1 MAETNN
7 PLALPSDF
15 DSEQNGLNFAIQQ
28 AMLKLQTALP
38 VRVMAVRNAG
48 LAPVGQVD
56 IQVLVDMVDGQGN
69 TVQHGTISNVPY
81 FRLQGGTNAVIV
93 DPSPGDIGMACF
105 CSRDISAVK
114 SVRDAAPPGS
124 WRSHDFSDALYL
136 GGFLNGT
143 PTSYVQ
149 ITEGGILVHN
159 TSGVKLG
166 DTSADVRRLVDE
178 RMLEWANSHTHGSGP
193 VPDIPMG
200 DGQLTTLTKAN

>member
-1 MAETNN
+1 MAEINS

-114 SVRDAAPPGS
+114 SVKDAAPPGS

-143 PTSYVQ
+143 PTSYIQ
-149 ITEGGILVHN
+149 ITDGGILVHN

-166 DTSADVRRLVDE
+166 DTGADVRRLVDE
-178 RMLEWANSHTHGSGP
+178 RMVEWANSHTHGSGP
-193 VPDIPMG
+193 VPDSPMG
-200 DGQLTTLTKAN
+200 NGQLTTLTKAN

>member
-1 MAETNN
+1 MADTSN

-28 AMLKLQTALP
+28 AMLKLQTSLP

-114 SVRDAAPPGS
+114 SVKDAAPPGS

-166 DTSADVRRLVDE
+166 DTGADVRRLVDE

-193 VPDIPMG
+193 VPDVPMG

>member
-1 MAETNN
+1 MAETNT

-28 AMLKLQTALP
+28 AMLKLQTSLP

-69 TVQHGTISNVPY
+69 TVQHGIISNVPY

-114 SVRDAAPPGS
+114 SVKDAAPPGS

-143 PTSYVQ
+143 PTSYIQ
-149 ITEGGILVHN
+149 ITDGGILVHN

-166 DTSADVRRLVDE
+166 DTGADVRRLVDE
-178 RMLEWANSHTHGSGP
+178 RMLEWANTHTHGSGP

-200 DGQLTTLTKAN
+200 DGHLTTLTKAN

>member
-93 DPSPGDIGMACF
+93 DPAPGDIGMACF

-114 SVRDAAPPGS
+114 SVKDAAPPGS

-143 PTSYVQ
+143 PTSYIQ
-149 ITEGGILVHN
+149 ITDGGILVHN

-166 DTSADVRRLVDE
+166 DTGADVRRLVDE
-178 RMLEWANSHTHGSGP
+178 RMLEWANTHTHGGGP
-193 VPDIPMG
+193 APDQEMG

>member
-1 MAETNN
+1 MAETSN
-7 PLALPSDF
+7 PLALPTDF
-15 DSEQNGLNFAIQQ
+15 DSEQNGLNFAILQ

-114 SVRDAAPPGS
+114 SVKDAAPPGS

-143 PTSYVQ
+143 PTSYIQ
-149 ITEGGILVHN
+149 ITDGGVLVHN

-166 DTSADVRRLVDE
+166 DTGADVRRLVDE
-178 RMLEWANSHTHGSGP
+178 RMVEWANSHTHGSGP
-193 VPDIPMG
+193 VPDSPMG

>member
-28 AMLKLQTALP
+28 AMLKLQTSLP

-114 SVRDAAPPGS
+114 SVKDAAPPGS

-136 GGFLNGT
+136 GGFLNGA
-143 PTSYVQ
+143 PTSYIQ

-166 DTSADVRRLVDE
+166 DTGADVRRLVDE

>member
-1 MAETNN
+1 MAETNT
-7 PLALPSDF
+7 PLALPADF

-114 SVRDAAPPGS
+114 SVKDAAPPGS

-143 PTSYVQ
+143 PTSYIQ
-149 ITEGGILVHN
+149 ITDGGILVHN

-166 DTSADVRRLVDE
+166 DTGADVRRLVDE

-200 DGQLTTLTKAN
+200 DGHLTTLTKAN

>member
-114 SVRDAAPPGS
+114 SVKDAAPPGS

-143 PTSYVQ
+143 PTSYIQ
-149 ITEGGILVHN
+149 ITDGGILVHN

-166 DTSADVRRLVDE
+166 DTGADVRRLVDE

>member
-28 AMLKLQTALP
+28 AMLKLQTSLP
-38 VRVMAVRNAG
+38 VRVMAVRNSG
-48 LAPVGQVD
+48 LAPVGRVD

-114 SVRDAAPPGS
+114 SVKDTAPPGS

-143 PTSYVQ
+143 PTSYIQ

-166 DTSADVRRLVDE
+166 DTGADVRRLVDE
-178 RMLEWANSHTHGSGP
+178 RMVEWANSHTHGSGP
-193 VPDIPMG
+193 VPDSPMG
-200 DGQLTTLTKAN
+200 NGQLTTLTKAN

>member
-1 MAETNN
+1 MAETSN

-28 AMLKLQTALP
+28 AMLKLQTSLP

-56 IQVLVDMVDGQGN
+56 ITVLVDMVDGQGN

-114 SVRDAAPPGS
+114 SVKDAAPPGS

-143 PTSYVQ
+143 PTSYIQ
-149 ITEGGILVHN
+149 ITDGGILVHN

-166 DTSADVRRLVDE
+166 DTGADVRRLVDE

>member
-1 MAETNN
+1 MAEINN

-28 AMLKLQTALP
+28 AMLKLQTSLP

-48 LAPVGQVD
+48 IAPVGQVD

-114 SVRDAAPPGS
+114 SVKDAAPPGS

-143 PTSYVQ
+143 PTSYIQ

-159 TSGVKLG
+159 SSGVKLG
-166 DTSADVRRLVDE
+166 DTGATVRRLVDE
-178 RMLEWANSHTHGSGP
+178 RMLVWANSHTHGGGP
-193 VPDIPMG
+193 APDQEM
-200 DGQLTTLTKAN
+200 DANQLTTLTQAN

>member
-1 MAETNN
+1 MAESNN

-93 DPSPGDIGMACF
+93 DPSQGDIGMACF

-114 SVRDAAPPGS
+114 SVKDAAPPGS

-143 PTSYVQ
+143 PTSYIQ

-159 TSGVKLG
+159 ASGVKLG
-166 DTSADVRRLVDE
+166 DTGADVRRLVDE
-178 RMLEWANSHTHGSGP
+178 RMLEWANTHTHGSGP

>member
-28 AMLKLQTALP
+28 AMLKLQTSLP

-114 SVRDAAPPGS
+114 SVKDSAPPGS

-166 DTSADVRRLVDE
+166 DTGADVRRLVDE
-178 RMLEWANSHTHGSGP
+178 RMLEWANTHTHGSGP
-193 VPDIPMG
+193 VPDTPMG

>member
-1 MAETNN
+1 MGEINN

-28 AMLKLQTALP
+28 AMLKLQTSLP

-56 IQVLVDMVDGQGN
+56 VQVLVDMVDGQGN

-114 SVRDAAPPGS
+114 SVKDAAPPGS

-166 DTSADVRRLVDE
+166 DTGADVRKLVDE
-178 RMLEWANSHTHGSGP
+178 RMIELFNTHTHGSSP
-193 VPDIPMG
+193 PPNQTMSNS
-200 DGQLTTLTKAN
+200 QTTTLTKAN

>member
-48 LAPVGQVD
+48 VAPVGQVD

-93 DPSPGDIGMACF
+93 DPLPGDIGMACF

-114 SVRDAAPPGS
+114 SVKDAAPPGS
-124 WRSHDFSDALYL
+124 WRSHDFSDALYI

-143 PTSYVQ
+143 PTSYIQ
-149 ITEGGILVHN
+149 ITQSGILVHN
-159 TSGVKLG
+159 SSGVKLG
-166 DTSADVRRLVDE
+166 DTGAEVRRLVDE

>member
-1 MAETNN
+1 MTETNN

-28 AMLKLQTALP
+28 AMLRLQTSLP
-38 VRVMAVRNAG
+38 VRVMVVRNAG

-114 SVRDAAPPGS
+114 SARDVAPPGS

-143 PTSYVQ
+143 PTSYIQ

-166 DTSADVRRLVDE
+166 DTGADVRRLVDE

>member
-28 AMLKLQTALP
+28 AMLKLQTSLP
-38 VRVMAVRNAG
+38 VRVMAVRNSG

-69 TVQHGTISNVPY
+69 TVQHGTIPNVPY

-93 DPSPGDIGMACF
+93 DPQPGDIGMACF

-114 SVRDAAPPGS
+114 SVKDAAPPGS

-143 PTSYVQ
+143 PTSYIQ
-149 ITEGGILVHN
+149 ITNGGIMIHN
-159 TSGVKLG
+159 SSGVKIG
-166 DTSADVRRLVDE
+166 DTGATVRALVDE
-178 RMLEWANSHTHGSGP
+178 RLTTLFNTHTHGGGP
-193 VPDIPMG
+193 APTQQMG
-200 DGQLTTLTKAN
+200 AGHITTLTKAN

>member
-28 AMLKLQTALP
+28 AMLKMQTSLP

-114 SVRDAAPPGS
+114 SVKDAAPPGS

-143 PTSYVQ
+143 PTSYIQ
-149 ITEGGILVHN
+149 ITDGGILVHN

-166 DTSADVRRLVDE
+166 DTGADVRRLVDE
-178 RMLEWANSHTHGSGP
+178 RMLEWANTHTHGSGP

-200 DGQLTTLTKAN
+200 DGHLTTLTKAN

>member
-1 MAETNN
+1 MAESNN

-114 SVRDAAPPGS
+114 SVKDAAPPGS

-143 PTSYVQ
+143 PTSYIQ
-149 ITEGGILVHN
+149 ITDGGILVHN

-166 DTSADVRRLVDE
+166 DTGADVRRLVDE

>member
-1 MAETNN
+1 MAESNN
-7 PLALPSDF
+7 PLALASDF

-28 AMLKLQTALP
+28 AMLKLQTSLP

-114 SVRDAAPPGS
+114 SVKDAAPPGS

-143 PTSYVQ
+143 PTSYIQ
-149 ITEGGILVHN
+149 ITDGGILVHN

-166 DTSADVRRLVDE
+166 NTGADVRRLVDE

>member
-1 MAETNN
+1 MAETSN

-28 AMLKLQTALP
+28 AMLKLQTSLP

-93 DPSPGDIGMACF
+93 DPAPGDIGMACF

-114 SVRDAAPPGS
+114 SVKDAAPPGS
-124 WRSHDFSDALYL
+124 WRSHDFSDARYL

-143 PTSYVQ
+143 PTSYIQ
-149 ITEGGILVHN
+149 ITEGGILVHS

-166 DTSADVRRLVDE
+166 DTGADVRRLVDE
-178 RMLEWANSHTHGSGP
+178 RMLEWANTHTHGSGP
-193 VPDIPMG
+193 VPDVPMG

>member
-1 MAETNN
+1 MAETSN

-15 DSEQNGLNFAIQQ
+15 GSEQNGLNFAIQQ
-28 AMLKLQTALP
+28 AMLKLQTSLP

-166 DTSADVRRLVDE
+166 DTGADVRRLVDE

>member
-93 DPSPGDIGMACF
+93 DPSTGDIGMACF

-114 SVRDAAPPGS
+114 SVKDATPPGS

-143 PTSYVQ
+143 PTSYIQ
-149 ITEGGILVHN
+149 ITDGGILVHN

-178 RMLEWANSHTHGSGP
+178 RMLEWANTHTHGGGP
-193 VPDIPMG
+193 APDQEMG

>member
-28 AMLKLQTALP
+28 AMLKLQTSLP

-69 TVQHGTISNVPY
+69 TVQHGTIPNVPY

-114 SVRDAAPPGS
+114 SVKDAAPPGS

-143 PTSYVQ
+143 PTSYIQ

-166 DTSADVRRLVDE
+166 NTGADVRRLVDE

>member
-56 IQVLVDMVDGQGN
+56 IKVLVDMVDGQGN

-114 SVRDAAPPGS
+114 SVKDAAPPGS

-166 DTSADVRRLVDE
+166 DTGADVRRLVDE

>member
-1 MAETNN
+1 MAETSN

-114 SVRDAAPPGS
+114 SVKDAAPPGS
-124 WRSHDFSDALYL
+124 WRSHDFSDAMYL

-143 PTSYVQ
+143 PTSYIQ
-149 ITEGGILVHN
+149 ITDGGILVHN

-166 DTSADVRRLVDE
+166 DTGADVRRLVDE
-178 RMLEWANSHTHGSGP
+178 RMLEWANTHTHGSGP

>member
-1 MAETNN
+1 
-7 PLALPSDF
+7 
-15 DSEQNGLNFAIQQ
+15 
-28 AMLKLQTALP
+28 MLKLQTSLP
-38 VRVMAVRNAG
+38 VQVMAVRNAG

-69 TVQHGTISNVPY
+69 TVQPGTISNVPY

-114 SVRDAAPPGS
+114 SVKDSAPPGN

-143 PTSYVQ
+143 PTSYIQ

-166 DTSADVRRLVDE
+166 DTGARCAQTGRRAFCGAVQQPHSRWRPHSQPRD
-178 RMLEWANSHTHGSGP
+178 
-193 VPDIPMG
+193 
-200 DGQLTTLTKAN
+200 DGQPTHHTDEGELMDTIF

>member
-28 AMLKLQTALP
+28 AMLKLQTSLP

-114 SVRDAAPPGS
+114 SVKDAAPPGS

-143 PTSYVQ
+143 PTSYIQ

-159 TSGVKLG
+159 ASGVKLG
-166 DTSADVRRLVDE
+166 DTGADVRRLVDE

>member
-1 MAETNN
+1 MADTNN

-15 DSEQNGLNFAIQQ
+15 DSEQNGLNFAIKQ

-69 TVQHGTISNVPY
+69 TVQHGTIPNVPY
-81 FRLQGGTNAVIV
+81 FRLQGGANAVIV
-93 DPSPGDIGMACF
+93 DPQPGDIGMACF

-114 SVRDAAPPGS
+114 SVKDAAPPGS
-124 WRSHDFSDALYL
+124 WRSHDFSDALYI

-143 PTSYVQ
+143 PTSYIQ
-149 ITEGGILVHN
+149 ITQGGILVHN
-159 TSGVKLG
+159 SSGVKLG
-166 DTSADVRRLVDE
+166 DTGAEVRRLVDE

>member
-28 AMLKLQTALP
+28 ATLKLQTALP
-38 VRVMAVRNAG
+38 VRVMAVRNSG
-48 LAPVGQVD
+48 VSPVGVVD
-56 IQVLVDMVDGQGN
+56 ITVLVDMVDGQGN

-114 SVRDAAPPGS
+114 SVKDAAPPGS

-143 PTSYVQ
+143 PTSYIQ
-149 ITEGGILVHN
+149 ITQGGILVHN
-159 TSGVKLG
+159 SSGVKLG
-166 DTSADVRRLVDE
+166 DTGAEVRRLVDE
-178 RMLEWANSHTHGSGP
+178 RMLEWANTHTHGSGP
-193 VPDIPMG
+193 APDQTMG
-200 DGQLTTLTKAN
+200 SGQLTTLTKAN

>member
-15 DSEQNGLNFAIQQ
+15 DSEQNGLNFAIRQ

-93 DPSPGDIGMACF
+93 DPAPGDIGMACF

-114 SVRDAAPPGS
+114 SVKDAAPPGS

-143 PTSYVQ
+143 PTSYIQ

-166 DTSADVRRLVDE
+166 DTGADVRRLVDE

>member
-15 DSEQNGLNFAIQQ
+15 DSDMNGLRFAIQQ
-28 AMLKLQTALP
+28 AMNKLQTSLP

-69 TVQHGTISNVPY
+69 TVQHGIIPNVPY

-114 SVRDAAPPGS
+114 SAKKQAPPGS
-124 WRSHDFSDALYL
+124 WRTHDFSDALYL

-143 PTSYVQ
+143 PTSYIQ

-166 DTSADVRRLVDE
+166 DTGEEVRRLVDE
-178 RMLEWANSHTHGSGP
+178 RMLLWANSHTHGGGQP
-193 VPDIPMG
+193 PDQEM
-200 DGQLTTLTKAN
+200 DENQLTTLTKAN

>member
-28 AMLKLQTALP
+28 AMLKLQTSLP

-114 SVRDAAPPGS
+114 SVKDAAPPGS
-124 WRSHDFSDALYL
+124 WRAHDFSDALYL

-166 DTSADVRRLVDE
+166 DTGADVRRLVDE